1 MLSGACVE
9 REQIIVCAYDRV
21 SYNDL
26 GVGLVASSCGGSRP
40 EHTGEGKEES
50 SSSRGTSL

>member
-9 REQIIVCAYDRV
+9 REQIIVCAYDRE

-26 GVGLVASSCGGSRP
+26 GVGLVASSCGGSRTEHP
-40 EHTGEGKEES
+40 EGEKEES